1 VFNWNAVIAGW
12 MEDAVLYVPHIT
24 KMYVG
29 VAVIASMIYRGII
42 LPLNRNV
49 EASYIFP
56 YRWIK
61 VGLLG
66 LFIDLVK
73 APGYILG
80 AILSFFRIFHP
91 KVNNNTLNC

>member
-1 VFNWNAVIAGW
+1 MYSKTLQVILLIFISFAVLNWNAVIAGW

-24 KMYVG
+24 KLYVG
-29 VAVIASMIYRGII
+29 GAVIASMIYRGII

-66 LFIDLVK
+66 LFIDLVH
-73 APGYILG
+73 
-80 AILSFFRIFHP
+80 SF
-91 KVNNNTLNC
+91 